1 MSRYDPQ
8 TKRKLMF
15 VLASYFKARQNNNP
29 SLATQDTHS
38 YLPQMALC
46 LLHFKAPLL
55 ERVVCTPGLFFYPT
69 TTTQLAILRSLASP
83 PGLP

>member
-15 VLASYFKARQNNNP
+15 VLAFYFKARQNNNP

-46 LLHFKAPLL
+46 LLHFKAVLL
-55 ERVVCTPGLFFYPT
+55 ERVVCTLGLFYPT

-83 PGLP
+83 PWLP